1 MLLVNWIYCIFKEN
15 IMIKKNDN
23 FQLFID
29 ALIEKQACQDGIDW
43 CLVLGPTTCEH
54 AFQFMLNQEKF
65 DLAFAL

>member
-1 MLLVNWIYCIFKEN
+1 
-15 IMIKKNDN
+15 MIKKNDN